1 MLWASR
7 WLRGI
12 GVVLGA
18 WLVQLGSGPAWCAP
32 AVLQVPAAR
41 GALSV
46 TVAVPKGCAAEK
58 SAVWQLV
65 ELDRPGAAVRVQFS
79 PGIGADGSATGD
91 RGCLVANI
99 PPRADAQGPRRFR
112 LQVSQSIVACG
123 NDGLQLKPVNDRSLG
138 VWEGKRPVLVYNH
151 GVITNEALPQK
162 ETRRSRACFIHPLYG
177 LHGEV
182 LTESFPKDHYHH
194 HGLFWAW
201 PHVQIDGKEY
211 DLWTYKNIKQ
221 QFVGWLARQAGPEAA
236 VLGVENGWFVDGK
249 KVLTERIWLRPY
261 KAVDGHRAL
270 DVSMILVPQ
279 VKMTLWGA
287 PAKSYGGLNLRYAPR
302 PLKET
307 FITVPSGKAPQ
318 DLPDTPLAWADL
330 TAKFAGAPCATGAA
344 VFVDPHHPNFP
355 PTWLTRHYG
364 ILCVGWPG
372 VKPRDFLPGK
382 PVRLDYQIWV
392 HDRQLEPDALRQ
404 AYADYSAATVA
415 KWE

>member
-1 MLWASR
+1 MFGR
-7 WLRGI
+7 CRVLRGMGIVI
-12 GVVLGA
+12 GVLLVGPVLERSLA
-18 WLVQLGSGPAWCAP
+18 AGS
-32 AVLQVPAAR
+32 VLQVPAAR
-41 GALSV
+41 GTLSV
-46 TVAVPKGCAAEK
+46 TLAVPKGFVAEK
-58 SAVWQLV
+58 SAAYQLI
-65 ELDRPGAAVRVQFS
+65 ELDRPGAGVPVQFS
-79 PGIGADGSATGD
+79 SGIAADGIASGQC
-91 RGCLVANI
+91 GSLVANI
-99 PPRADAQGPRRFR
+99 PPRAEAKGPRRFR
-112 LQVSQSIVACG
+112 LEAVNKAGVCNKA
-123 NDGLQLKPVNDRSLG
+123 GLELKPVNDRSFG
-138 VWEGKRPVLVYNH
+138 VWEGKLPVLVYNQ

-162 ETRRSRACFIHPLYG
+162 ESRRSRACFVHPLYG

-182 LTESFPKDHYHH
+182 ITESFPKDHYHH

-221 QFVGWLARQAGPEAA
+221 QFVAWLARQSGPEAA

-249 KVLTERIWLRPY
+249 KVLTERVWLRPY
-261 KAVDGHRAL
+261 KSAEGHRAL
-270 DVSMILVPQ
+270 DVSLILVPQ

-307 FITVPSGKAPQ
+307 YITVPSGKAPQ

-344 VFVDPHHPNFP
+344 VFVAPHHPNFP

-372 VKPRDFLPGK
+372 VKPRDFAPGK
-382 PVRLDYQIWV
+382 PVRLDYRIWI

-404 AYADYSAATVA
+404 AYADYSAATAA